1 MKGVSRCMYQEEDYL
16 NLSGIQHFVFCRRQW
31 ALIHIEQQ
39 WEENVRTVEGQ
50 LLHERV
56 HDGFSVSSRKGWI
69 ISRGMPVFS
78 RALGANGVCDVVEF
92 RPSAQGISLAG
103 QVGSYSPS
111 PVEYKRGKPKEDKA
125 DVMQLAAQAICLE
138 EMLLCEVQEAYIYYG
153 ETRRRLPV
161 AITEELRESV
171 RVAFSEMHDYYAR
184 QYTPRVKPSPKC
196 KSCSLLNLCLP
207 QMEKRSSVEAY
218 IKRHIREEDGG

>member
-1 MKGVSRCMYQEEDYL
+1 MYEEEEFL

-39 WEENVRTVEGQ
+39 WKENVRTVEGQ

-78 RALGANGVCDVVEF
+78 RALGVNGVCDVVEF

-103 QVGSYSPS
+103 HVGQYSPS
-111 PVEYKRGKPKEDKA
+111 PVEYKRGKPKEDEA
-125 DVMQLAAQAICLE
+125 DVMQLAAQALCLE
-138 EMLLCEVQEAYIYYG
+138 EMLLCEVHEA
-153 ETRRRLPV
+153 
-161 AITEELRESV
+161 AI
-171 RVAFSEMHDYYAR
+171 
-184 QYTPRVKPSPKC
+184 
-196 KSCSLLNLCLP
+196 
-207 QMEKRSSVEAY
+207 
-218 IKRHIREEDGG
+218 